1 MAPPS
6 GVVFATTITRSA
18 RMPLEMNVLEP
29 FSSQWSPLS
38 SAVVRM
44 PWRSEPAPGSVM
56 AMAVIS
62 EPSQN
67 PGSQRRFCSSVASP
81 VRYGPTMSLCRPSAS
96 PAAPARVNSS
106 ARTAL

>member
-6 GVVFATTITRSA
+6 AVVFATTTTRSA
-18 RMPLEMNVLEP
+18 MMPLEMKVLEP

-56 AMAVIS
+56 AMAVTVS
-62 EPSQN
+62 PEQK

-81 VRYGPTMSLCRPSAS
+81 VR
-96 PAAPARVNSS
+96 
-106 ARTAL
+106 